1 MRWWNIELK
10 KILFLNHQTNESGN
24 INGPH
29 NDAVPKPQGIPETT
43 KNDVQ
48 QPKKTPM
55 CLEDIISLS
64 FGGLQRCGNLKGGK
78 LFFNNKLCK
87 VGSLIWLVFPQGE
100 NLWVVR
106 QVVQNCRQLE
116 HRIPAQCLGFQQV
129 CFWVT
134 GKDKCV
140 LGRWNGDEVG
150 NHGWAI
156 PKSVFF
162 FFFQILGCGE
172 I

>member
-1 MRWWNIELK
+1 MN

-43 KNDVQ
+43 KNDGQ
-48 QPKKTPM
+48 QPKKTPT

-78 LFFNNKLCK
+78 LFFNNQLCK
-87 VGSLIWLVFPQGE
+87 VGSLIWLVIHGGE
-100 NLWVVR
+100 LVGR
-106 QVVQNCRQLE
+106 RSSCPNCRQLE

-134 GKDKCV
+134 GKDECV

-150 NHGWAI
+150 NYG
-156 PKSVFF
+156 
-162 FFFQILGCGE
+162 
-172 I
+172 